1 MPRRLALSGFLLA
14 LSVAGCAH
22 QQAALPGYGWA
33 FLDNADE
40 PPKLAYGRPSS
51 DEVLMMMTCAP
62 GSKAVTLSASG
73 VSGRTLSVSSG
84 GKLSRFAAVGA
95 TEGGLLEAQAD
106 RDSPALGNFRRT
118 GDLAILNAGRSHSI
132 AAAAADREQ
141 VAAFF
146 RACDA

>member
-1 MPRRLALSGFLLA
+1 MPRRLVLPAVLFA

-22 QQAALPGYGWA
+22 QQAALPGYSWA

-51 DEVLMMMTCAP
+51 DEVLLMMTCAP
-62 GSKAVTLSASG
+62 GSRAVTLSASG

-84 GKLSRFAAVGA
+84 GRLSRFAAVGGSD
-95 TEGGLLEAQAD
+95 GGLLEAEAD
-106 RDSPALGNFRRT
+106 RDALALGNFRRT
-118 GDLAILNAGRSHSI
+118 GDLAIVNAGRSHSI
-132 AAAAADREQ
+132 SAVPADRGQ

-146 RACDA
+146 KACEA